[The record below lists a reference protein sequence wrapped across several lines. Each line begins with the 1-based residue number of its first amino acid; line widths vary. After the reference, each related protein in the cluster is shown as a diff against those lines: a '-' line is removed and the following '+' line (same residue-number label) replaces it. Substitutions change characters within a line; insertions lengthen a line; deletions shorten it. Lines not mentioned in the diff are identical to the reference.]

1 MNRDE
6 YFMSFALKEAKKA
19 YDNGEVPVGCVIV
32 KDDKI
37 IARGHNQVLN
47 KKSGVYHAEIN
58 AIKKAGKKLGD
69 FRLEDT
75 EIFVTLE
82 PCCMCA
88 GAIINSRIKR
98 VIIGAMDPKRGFC
111 GSIENILDR
120 QELNHKSILET
131 RVLEKEC
138 LKILQDFF
146 KNLRSEKK
154 SK

>member
-6 YFMSFALKEAKKA
+6 YFMKFALKEAKKA
-19 YDNGEVPVGCVIV
+19 YDKGEVPIGCVIV

-37 IARGHNQVLN
+37 ISKGYNQVLN
-47 KKSGVYHAEIN
+47 RKSGIYHAEII

-69 FRLEDT
+69 FRLEGT
-75 EIFVTLE
+75 EIFITLE

-98 VIIGAMDPKRGFC
+98 VVIGAMDIKRGFC
-111 GSIENILDR
+111 GSIENVLDR
-120 QELNHKSILET
+120 QELNHKSIIET
-131 RVLEKEC
+131 GVLENEC
-138 LKILQDFF
+138 LDILQEFF

-154 SK
+154 K